1 MTTYSDVRELLF
13 DQIITAAESL
23 NFEDPRARQRT
34 ITELVQLCEAYE
46 RLVMKSRNS

>member
-13 DQIITAAESL
+13 DQIITAASTL

-34 ITELVQLCEAYE
+34 ITELGLLCEAYE
-46 RLVMKSRNS
+46 RLAMKR